1 MSANTN
7 KGPKMNIPMCIAA
20 VLFCLV
26 LFTTHLTGGLLARY
40 TASGSANDNARV
52 AKFRVTE
59 NYTTFSDSLVMGVSP
74 GTIERTIEVK
84 NDSEVVVAYTITITN
99 VTDNIPYVFSVNDE
113 TGTQTQYVHTSY
125 LEPNTK
131 QDIKIVATWA
141 QEGALEYMG
150 MVDLIKIQIDAQQ
163 VD

>member
-1 MSANTN
+1 MTNTS

-40 TASGSANDNARV
+40 TTSGSASDNARV
-52 AKFRVTE
+52 AKFKVSE
-59 NYTTFSDSLVMGVSP
+59 NYTTFSDNLVLGVRP
-74 GTIERTIEVK
+74 GTVNRVIEVK

-99 VTDNIPYVFSVNDE
+99 ITDNIPYVFSVNDE
-113 TGTQTQYVHTSY
+113 TGAQTQYVHTSY
-125 LEPNTK
+125 LEPNTTK
-131 QDIKIVATWA
+131 EITISATWA
-141 QEGALEYMG
+141 TEGALQYMG
-150 MVDLIKIQIDAQQ
+150 MVDLIEIQIDAQQ